1 MIGKT
6 NFKRKQVKRSPNLL
20 KGIRE
25 IADFLGTG
33 QDKAYRL
40 IEAGMPVAKIDGY
53 LWAVTYAIETWV
65 ADKSRE
71 K

>member
-6 NFKRKQVKRSPNLL
+6 NLERKQVTRSPNIL

-33 QDKAYRL
+33 QDKAYRF
-40 IEAGMPVAKIDGY
+40 IEAGMPVAKIGGY
-53 LWAVTYAIETWV
+53 LWSVTYEIEAWV
-65 ADKSRE
+65 AAKSRE